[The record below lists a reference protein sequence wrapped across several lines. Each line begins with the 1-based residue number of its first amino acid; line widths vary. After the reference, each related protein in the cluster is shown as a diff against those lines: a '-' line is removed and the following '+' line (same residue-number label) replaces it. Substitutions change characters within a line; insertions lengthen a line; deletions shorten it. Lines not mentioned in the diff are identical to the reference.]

1 MKNNVI
7 DRQTSKQKCYF
18 RLGSWNHHYL
28 LPLSLLP
35 LPASHGLDHDI
46 IIIYYLCHCCHFQP
60 ATAWIMTSSLFI
72 TSVTAATSSQPRLGS
87 WHHHYLLP
95 LSLLPLPASH
105 GLDHDIIIIYYLCHC
120 CHFQPATA
128 WIMTSSLFIT
138 SVTAATSSQPR
149 LGSWHHHYLLPLS
162 LLPLPASHSLDND
175 IIIIYYLC
183 HCCHFQP
190 ATSAPLYLRQCLD
203 AAAAISCSVI
213 RRCVINWPI
222 TTQLTLGRWHRRQ
235 QSYQWCRMNENFVHV
250 TAAMSRHPQIVFR
263 CQQ

>member
-46 IIIYYLCHCCHFQP
+46 IIIYYLCHCCHFQ
-60 ATAWIMTSSLFI
+60 
-72 TSVTAATSSQPRLGS
+72 
-87 WHHHYLLP
+87 
-95 LSLLPLPASH
+95 
-105 GLDHDIIIIYYLCHC
+105 
-120 CHFQPATA
+120 HFQPATA

-162 LLPLPASHSLDND
+162 LLPLPASHGLDND